1 MKNINTNNVSQSI
14 NTQNQNNKIDNTKE
28 SILSKVNSIINWDK
42 SINKIDDQE
51 TKHLTL
57 ELELAKMFW
66 VENTKTIEDD
76 HKQPMTVAD
85 VLAWAEE
92 LWEEEHLIAA

>member
-1 MKNINTNNVSQSI
+1 MKNINTNNISQSI
-14 NTQNQNNKIDNTKE
+14 NTQSQNNQINETKD
-28 SILSKVNSIINWDK
+28 SVISKVNSIINWEA
-42 SINKIDDQE
+42 SINKDKLQE
-51 TKHLTL
+51 NKHLVL

-66 VENTKTIEDD
+66 VKDIQTIKQD

-92 LWEEEHLIAA
+92 MWEEEGLIAA

>member
-1 MKNINTNNVSQSI
+1 MKTINTNNISQEI
-14 NTQNQNNKIDNTKE
+14 NTKTQNNKIDKTKE
-28 SILSKVNSIINWDK
+28 TILSKVNSIINWEKDL
-42 SINKIDDQE
+42 NKNKEQE
-51 TKHLTL
+51 NKHLIL

-66 VENTKTIEDD
+66 VEDTKTIEED

-92 LWEEEHLIAA
+92 LWEEEHLMAA